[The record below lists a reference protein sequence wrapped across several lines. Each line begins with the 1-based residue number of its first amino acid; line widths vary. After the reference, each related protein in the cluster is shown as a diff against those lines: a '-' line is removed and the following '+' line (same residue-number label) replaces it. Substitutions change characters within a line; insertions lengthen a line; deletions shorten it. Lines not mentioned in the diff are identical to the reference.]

1 MPVFMTECMMQSR
14 IAICSENTGTAG
26 VLRDG
31 YDGLIY
37 QNNDPVLLAEK
48 IRYVIHH
55 EDELEQMKRNAR
67 DTYEKVFAM
76 EAFEKKICEELADFI
91 EQQ

>member
-1 MPVFMTECMMQSR
+1 MPVFMTECMMQAR

-37 QNNDPVLLAEK
+37 QNNDPQLLAEK
-48 IRYVIHH
+48 IRYVINQRGN
-55 EDELEQMKRNAR
+55 LEQMKSNAR

-76 EAFEKKICEELADFI
+76 EVFEEKICEELQRFI
-91 EQQ
+91 G